1 MAISTLASL
10 RTAINS
16 APKISC
22 HKEPISTPFAGI
34 PQILGG
40 AIFDYWEAG
49 GYPSAGVNASTAAGT
64 LYSRSSV
71 GAININT
78 LSGSVYSLCDLQAAA
93 FWIPTENSTAL
104 PLPSSSEYTIHV
116 WDRVWANGN
125 LPLNTTARQSWTPPA
140 LTRYASGEGLSLWMR
155 IYTTQVINNSNVTL
169 EYINSSGVSRTFTS
183 AHSFATNGQYFQ
195 HLAIPMPFQTGDQGI
210 RSLNAVTLGTAS
222 ASGTYGFIIAK
233 YLGAYRV
240 NTTLQPDS
248 AASNATSIFS
258 GLPQFDG
265 NACLN
270 FGIQIGRF
278 AAGGYYCQGTMP
290 RIAFEAKVIAV

>member
-1 MAISTLASL
+1 MTISTIAAL
-10 RTAINS
+10 RTQIDNAT
-16 APKISC
+16 KISC

-40 AIFDYWEAG
+40 VISDYWEAG
-49 GYPSAGVNASTAAGT
+49 GFPSAGTNASTAAGT
-64 LYSRSSV
+64 LYSKSSV

-78 LSGSVYSLCDLQAAA
+78 LPGTTYALCDLQTAA
-93 FWIPTENSTAL
+93 FWIPTENSTAF

-125 LPLNTTARQSWTPPA
+125 LPLNTTARQSWTPPV

-169 EYINSSGVSRTFTS
+169 EYVNSSGVSRTFT
-183 AHSFATNGQYFQ
+183 ATHSFTTNAQYYQ
-195 HLAIPMPFQTGDQGI
+195 HIVIPMPFELGDRGI

-290 RIAFEAKVIAV
+290 RIALEAKVIAI